1 MFLKISQYSEKNTC
15 WSLFLIKVQAYK
27 PKGLQLHQKKTPT
40 QVFSCKYCKI
50 ARSSFLYRTSLM
62 AASGFLT
69 KLAENNCEENHFSV
83 EFFSETSQKLFLVFA
98 AAFLKI
104 TPLQVFRSF
113 CLSLNMSEVYL
124 EPSQTSR
131 WSLLQKQLMV
141 PEAYSEQSGRS
152 KMELCV

>member
-40 QVFSCKYCKI
+40 QVLSCKYCKI

-69 KLAENNCEENHFSV
+69 KLAENNCEVNHFSV
-83 EFFSETSQKLFLVFA
+83 EFLSEISQKLFLVFA
-98 AAFLKI
+98 AVFLKI
-104 TPLQVFRSF
+104 TPLQAFCSF
-113 CLSLNMSEVYL
+113 CLSLNMSEAYL
-124 EPSQTSR
+124 EPSKTSR
-131 WSLLQKQLMV
+131 WSLMRKQLIV
-141 PEAYSEQSGRS
+141 PGMYSEQSGTS
-152 KMELCV
+152 KMKLFV